1 MIKKILVVFV
11 IFTLLFSCKSLSN
24 FENEYQGQQLSKPID
39 VGKLKAAVR
48 LGLLNYDW
56 KTLSE
61 ENGKIIAKYEK
72 SHGSISA
79 TIEVDYSQDG
89 YTIKYIDSK
98 NLNVNLKK
106 MKIHPN
112 YVRWIRNLDKTIAK
126 NYYAA
131 TM

>member
-61 ENGKIIAKYEK
+61 ENGKIIAMDQ
-72 SHGSISA
+72 S
-79 TIEVDYSQDG
+79 VQQ
-89 YTIKYIDSK
+89 
-98 NLNVNLKK
+98 
-106 MKIHPN
+106 
-112 YVRWIRNLDKTIAK
+112 
-126 NYYAA
+126 
-131 TM
+131 